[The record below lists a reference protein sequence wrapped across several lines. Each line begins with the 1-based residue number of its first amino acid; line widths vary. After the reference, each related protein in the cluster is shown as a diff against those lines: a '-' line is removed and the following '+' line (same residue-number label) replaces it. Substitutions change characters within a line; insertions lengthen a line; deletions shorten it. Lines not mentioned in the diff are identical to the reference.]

1 MGRKNFARSS
11 LLNYTS
17 NSRFNLS
24 LSLPHQPSVSPS
36 HIPRSPHYPLSPL
49 QQPLSKPP
57 FPNLPSLVP
66 LFPFPLTA
74 DFPFPSPRRR
84 LFIPLSLAPE
94 AKSDIAL
101 ESELDAEAGALVC
114 WQRFLFRF
122 ARRSETRELWV
133 VAVAVGAKS
142 DPEPLLDGEA
152 GLRGP

>member
-36 HIPRSPHYPLSPL
+36 HIPRFPPLSPL
-49 QQPLSKPP
+49 SPAATALQTPL
-57 FPNLPSLVP
+57 PNLPSLVP

-94 AKSDIAL
+94 ATSDIAL